1 MKFILMVSLIGFGF
15 STYILYDGYVSGSVI
30 NPAVNEY
37 TSESNRNYSVVDSPV
52 MYWMV
57 MSFWFMGWISSMWL
71 PVSFYKHTS
80 KNNKQ

>member
-1 MKFILMVSLIGFGF
+1 MVSLIGFGF

-37 TSESNRNYSVVDSPV
+37 TSESNRKYSDDDSPIL
-52 MYWMV
+52 YWMC
-57 MSFWFMGWISSMWL
+57 MMLWFAGWISSMWL